1 MSLSLEDYLA
11 KNRKTNP
18 DVCFKTDNR
27 YRRFK
32 VHTCHE
38 TYVFPWIQVVY
49 STLSLD
55 ENELIIYLNQH
66 TIEIIGFKLKPI
78 HEAIAQDSLEFIR
91 MLSREL
97 LSAEATEGTTIQSIE
112 VHDKAA
118 TKALKKTKLE
128 ALEGPSALEP
138 QN

>member
-11 KNRKTNP
+11 KGRKIDP
-18 DVCFKTDNR
+18 DVCFKLNNQC
-27 YRRFK
+27 RRFK
-32 VHTCHE
+32 VHTYKE

-91 MLSREL
+91 MLPREL
-97 LSAEATEGTTIQSIE
+97 LSAEATEETTIQSIE
-112 VHDKAA
+112 VQDKAVKKPFK
-118 TKALKKTKLE
+118 KAKLE